1 MMMYLLKV
9 LAIYIISIALI
20 RIMGKSTL
28 AQVTPHDLVSIIF
41 IVAIGTQPIL
51 TEDWKKALIGMI
63 VVSVTHIFMGRLT
76 LIRLFNHWII
86 GHPTLLIK
94 HGKLIKEN
102 LKASRYSLVELLSA
116 IRTGGYPN
124 IKDIDYAILEPTG
137 SISIIPKREK
147 NFITPNDLKL
157 PVEYPGLPMA
167 VILEGQINERNLAL
181 IGKDKEWLL
190 SQLKKQNIK
199 EIQEIFY
206 ATINDNSE
214 MIYVDYGEY
223 QEDDSPAHK

>member
-1 MMMYLLKV
+1 MIIYFLKV
-9 LAIYIISIALI
+9 LAIYTISIALI

-41 IVAIGTQPIL
+41 IIAIGTQPIL

-63 VVSVTHIFMGRLT
+63 VVTVTHIFVGRLS
-76 LIRLFNHWII
+76 LIKLFNHWII

-94 HGKLIKEN
+94 HGKIIKEN
-102 LKASRYSLVELLSA
+102 LKASRYSLTELLSA
-116 IRTGGYPN
+116 IRSGGYPN

-147 NFITPNDLKL
+147 NFVTPNDLEI
-157 PVEYPGLPMA
+157 PVAYQGLPMA

-181 IGKDKEWLL
+181 IGKDKEWLH
-190 SQLKKQNIK
+190 SQLKKQNIT

-206 ATINDNSE
+206 ATINDSSE
-214 MIYVDYGEY
+214 MIYIDYGEY
-223 QEDDSPAHK
+223 KEDNSSAHK